1 MTLSI
6 TTLGIKF
13 GYAERRIANCL
24 MFFTESPIVIKPSVV
39 MPNVVAPPRFCVC
52 QNLYFVR
59 TEVKLLRYQVTLS
72 KVHFFTMVRYHH
84 SNQDIF

>member
-6 TTLGIKF
+6 TTLSINL

-39 MPNVVAPPRFCVC
+39 MPNVVAPPRYSVC

-59 TEVKLLRYQVTLS
+59 MEAKLLRYQVTPSKDSYFYHGALS
-72 KVHFFTMVRYHH
+72 
-84 SNQDIF
+84 S